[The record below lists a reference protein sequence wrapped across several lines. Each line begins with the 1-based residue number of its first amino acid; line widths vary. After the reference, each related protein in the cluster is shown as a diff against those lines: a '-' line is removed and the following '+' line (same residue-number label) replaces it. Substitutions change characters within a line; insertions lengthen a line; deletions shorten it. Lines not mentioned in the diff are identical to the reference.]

1 MKILASSLAEVMGE
15 VLHPGYG
22 HSPTWKPTP
31 LPPEMLPVT
40 AEPTLA
46 LDLDVALAL
55 AAPPATAA
63 ISAPSGAPSREDEAA
78 AVVPRVDSG
87 QPPPEGLVS
96 RVAAELDVVAAS
108 VAAPLAVT
116 LALVG
121 LLLLPRRAR
130 PRALARSTLGA
141 LAIGLGCT
149 VGLLR
154 AEPAKPDAATVPAP
168 ASVAAPAS
176 AAASAASAA
185 SAATAAGATPRFAH
199 PREATLAILYGL
211 LWDGL
216 VTTPLPKDE
225 RRGHRPFR
233 GFDELRGELAFPVA
247 PLTSGMAF
255 ALSRPELDGWGRPF
269 VFAAKGSSD
278 YTVTS
283 VGEDGLPGTGDD
295 LVLAVDKPFDPSWA
309 RHRQALFL
317 RRQGDA
323 TLVFYH
329 RHAFGE
335 SWWRMGYHHRALARE
350 LTATEL
356 FDVIE
361 ERQLYPVSRRTAL
374 RARFDGHAA
383 APSATVLVFYPRRAM
398 IGNGTLGLD
407 FSHVHSEPWPG
418 F

>member
-1 MKILASSLAEVMGE
+1 MRILASSLAEVIGE

-31 LPPEMLPVT
+31 LPQEMLPVT

-46 LDLDVALAL
+46 LDLDAALAL
-55 AAPPATAA
+55 AAPPVVAAT
-63 ISAPSGAPSREDEAA
+63 SAPSGVAPRDDEG
-78 AVVPRVDSG
+78 AVVALRAELG
-87 QPPPEGLVS
+87 QQPPEGMVPRLS
-96 RVAAELDVVAAS
+96 AELDGAAPWG
-108 VAAPLAVT
+108 AAPLAVT
-116 LALVG
+116 LALAGV
-121 LLLLPRRAR
+121 LMLPRRSR
-130 PRALARSTLGA
+130 PRPVAHTALGA
-141 LAIGLGCT
+141 LALGLGCT

-154 AEPAKPDAATVPAP
+154 AEPAAPDRVTLPAP
-168 ASVAAPAS
+168 ASVIAPAS
-176 AAASAASAA
+176 APPPPASAV
-185 SAATAAGATPRFAH
+185 TPAAGEGGAPRFAH
-199 PREATLAILYGL
+199 PREATLAILHGL

-233 GFDELRGELAFPVA
+233 GLEELRGELAFPVS
-247 PLTSGMAF
+247 PLTPGMAH

-269 VFAAKGSSD
+269 VFAVKGTSD

-295 LVLAVDKPFDPSWA
+295 VVLSVDKPFDPSWA

-323 TLVFYH
+323 MLVFYH
-329 RHAFGE
+329 RHAFGQ
-335 SWWRMGYHHRALARE
+335 SWWRMGYHHRQLARE
-350 LTATEL
+350 LTGTEL

-361 ERQLYPVSRRTAL
+361 ERQLYPVSRRAAL
-374 RARFDGHAA
+374 RARFDGLAA
-383 APSATVLVFYPRRAM
+383 SSSATVLVFYPRRAM

-407 FSHVHSEPWPG
+407 FSHVRREPFPG

>member
-1 MKILASSLAEVMGE
+1 M
-15 VLHPGYG
+15 
-22 HSPTWKPTP
+22 
-31 LPPEMLPVT
+31 
-40 AEPTLA
+40 
-46 LDLDVALAL
+46 
-55 AAPPATAA
+55 
-63 ISAPSGAPSREDEAA
+63 
-78 AVVPRVDSG
+78 
-87 QPPPEGLVS
+87 
-96 RVAAELDVVAAS
+96 
-108 VAAPLAVT
+108 
-116 LALVG
+116 
-121 LLLLPRRAR
+121 
-130 PRALARSTLGA
+130 
-141 LAIGLGCT
+141 
-149 VGLLR
+149 
-154 AEPAKPDAATVPAP
+154 
-168 ASVAAPAS
+168 
-176 AAASAASAA
+176 
-185 SAATAAGATPRFAH
+185 
-199 PREATLAILYGL
+199 
-211 LWDGL
+211 
-216 VTTPLPKDE
+216 
-225 RRGHRPFR
+225 
-233 GFDELRGELAFPVA
+233 
-247 PLTSGMAF
+247 
-255 ALSRPELDGWGRPF
+255 
-269 VFAAKGSSD
+269 
-278 YTVTS
+278 TS

>member
-199 PREATLAILYGL
+199 PREATQAILYGL

-216 VTTPLPKDE
+216 VTTPLPRTSDGDIA
-225 RRGHRPFR
+225 RSAVSTSSAAAR
-233 GFDELRGELAFPVA
+233 LPVA

-255 ALSRPELDGWGRPF
+255 ACRARSSTAGGGRSCSRR
-269 VFAAKGSSD
+269 
-278 YTVTS
+278 
-283 VGEDGLPGTGDD
+283 
-295 LVLAVDKPFDPSWA
+295 
-309 RHRQALFL
+309 
-317 RRQGDA
+317 
-323 TLVFYH
+323 
-329 RHAFGE
+329 
-335 SWWRMGYHHRALARE
+335 RE
-350 LTATEL
+350 LRL
-356 FDVIE
+356 
-361 ERQLYPVSRRTAL
+361 L
-374 RARFDGHAA
+374 R
-383 APSATVLVFYPRRAM
+383 
-398 IGNGTLGLD
+398 
-407 FSHVHSEPWPG
+407 
-418 F
+418 